1 MDMNDRISLARKEA
15 GFNKS
20 ELARNLDVTP
30 TSCSSWE
37 LPSDNRNN
45 SRPSVNNLGRLAL
58 ILNVRFEWLA
68 TGRGPMS
75 LTPTARS
82 QPKTPLSQSDR
93 AQSLLSLYRM
103 LPASQRS
110 SMLDFIRL
118 VSGNMLDKPSPP
130 AARRRSSKPAR
141 KRAANS
147 QPVGSN

>member
-20 ELARNLDVTP
+20 ELARSLNVTP

-37 LPSDNRNN
+37 LPTGNRNN
-45 SRPSVNNLGRLAL
+45 SRPSVGNLGRLAL

-75 LTPTARS
+75 LTPTAAS
-82 QPKTPLSQSDR
+82 QQKVPLSESDR
-93 AQSLLSLYRM
+93 AESLLSLYRM
-103 LPASQRS
+103 LPAGQRT

-118 VSGNMLDKPSPP
+118 VSGNMLDKPAPR
-130 AARRRSSKPAR
+130 ATRQRSR
-141 KRAANS
+141 KRSNTQQRAAS
-147 QPVGSN
+147 L

>member
-37 LPSDNRNN
+37 LPTANRNN

-75 LTPTARS
+75 LAPAANIQR
-82 QPKTPLSQSDR
+82 KTPLSESDR
-93 AQSLLSLYRM
+93 AESLLSLYRM
-103 LPASQRS
+103 LPAGQRS

-118 VSGNMLDKPSPP
+118 VSGNMLDKPATRS
-130 AARRRSSKPAR
+130 AHRRVAKGGAGH
-141 KRAANS
+141 
-147 QPVGSN
+147 QPVTRNQAG

>member
-1 MDMNDRISLARKEA
+1 MDMNDRIGLARKQS

-37 LPSDNRNN
+37 LPAGNRNN
-45 SRPSVNNLGRLAL
+45 SRPSVANLGRLAL

-75 LTPTARS
+75 LTPSGNRE
-82 QPKTPLSQSDR
+82 QKVPLSKTDR
-93 AQSLLSLYRM
+93 AESLLSLYRM
-103 LPASQRS
+103 LPAGQRS

-118 VSGNMLDKPSPP
+118 VSGNMLDKPTRRVT
-130 AARRRSSKPAR
+130 RRRSSKR
-141 KRAANS
+141 GKS
-147 QPVGSN
+147 QRQATST